1 MAGSGRHGADE
12 RLAATLAAGASIV
25 DAAAAVGVNERTV
38 RRRLDEP
45 DFRKLLDGM
54 KAEAIRLAVARLT
67 ADMGKAAGTLAGLL
81 DSSDER
87 VRLSAGRAVLEFGI
101 KGREALELEPLVAEL
116 TEVLEQ
122 LKSMRAEP
130 GK

>member
-1 MAGSGRHGADE
+1 
-12 RLAATLAAGASIV
+12 
-25 DAAAAVGVNERTV
+25 VG
-38 RRRLDEP
+38 
-45 DFRKLLDGM
+45 
-54 KAEAIRLAVARLT
+54 RLT

-101 KGREALELEPLVAEL
+101 KGREALELEQLAAEF
-116 TEVLEQ
+116 TDALEQ
-122 LKSMRAEP
+122 MKSMRAES